1 MDHSMNSRV
10 ELIKIMD
17 ISEHKDYLDDTRNT
31 ETSECS
37 NMKLKKDELP
47 PSMHSMQF
55 FLK

>member
-1 MDHSMNSRV
+1 MNSRV